1 MDSYEGPDFLRV
13 IKLPVSTAKRLLW
26 ILCLTVCVG
35 CTVWTA
41 WQLFTDAN
49 RVVTALVAGTVA
61 LAVARPAISNLV
73 WAISLLFW
81 KPHKWMDSFYEWLR
95 SPQVIVDVADTTLPS
110 GTSARDLLEHVVHE
124 GAPADRDA
132 AAEALSLLPS
142 DGQPSVQQ
150 VQDAK
155 VALGGSPVVK
165 AWKAL
170 DDLAA

>member
-1 MDSYEGPDFLRV
+1 M
-13 IKLPVSTAKRLLW
+13 STAKRLLW
-26 ILCLTVCVG
+26 ILCLAVCVG

-95 SPQVIVDVADTTLPS
+95 CSQVIVDVADTTLHS

-124 GAPADRDA
+124 GAPVDRDA

-150 VQDAK
+150 VQDAM